1 MIREYD
7 RASRCRRVEDVK
19 RGRKF
24 HRLNVIGGLFCGLV
38 VALFCYEHSTCGV
51 FFEDWFEN
59 TFLPCVPRGVTII
72 LDNASFHRKKKLSAI
87 VERAGVSLLFLP
99 AYSPDFNRIENR
111 WANMKRALP
120 DLMPKC
126 ETLEGAVYNH
136 FNYSNS

>member
-1 MIREYD
+1 
-7 RASRCRRVEDVK
+7 VEDVK

-51 FFEDWFEN
+51 FFEDWFE
-59 TFLPCVPRGVTII
+59 TMFLPCVPRGVTVI
-72 LDNASFHRKKKLSAI
+72 LDNASFHRKKKLSLIA
-87 VERAGVSLLFLP
+87 ERAGVDLLFLP

-120 DLMPKC
+120 DLMSGC
-126 ETLEGAVYNH
+126 VTLQEAVYTH
-136 FNYSNS
+136 FGECNS

>member
-1 MIREYD
+1 MP
-7 RASRCRRVEDVK
+7 RCRRVEDVK

-24 HRLNVIGGLFCGLV
+24 HRLNVIGGLLCGLV
-38 VALFCYEHSTCGV
+38 VALFCYEHSTNGM

-59 TFLPCVPRGVTII
+59 TFLPCVPVGVSII
-72 LDNASFHRKKKLSAI
+72 LDNASFHRKKKLAVI
-87 VERAGVSLLFLP
+87 AERADVALLFLP

-120 DLMPKC
+120 DLIPKC